1 MKINFI
7 YRRTLPD
14 VYVPGE
20 IYFVE
25 DEGAIY
31 VATSATNVVKYS
43 AYKTLEEK
51 QDLIEDLD
59 TIRTGASIARNI
71 TTISTTDI
79 DGILESN
86 N

>member
-7 YRRTLPD
+7 YRRTLLD

-79 DGILESN
+79 DGIFESN